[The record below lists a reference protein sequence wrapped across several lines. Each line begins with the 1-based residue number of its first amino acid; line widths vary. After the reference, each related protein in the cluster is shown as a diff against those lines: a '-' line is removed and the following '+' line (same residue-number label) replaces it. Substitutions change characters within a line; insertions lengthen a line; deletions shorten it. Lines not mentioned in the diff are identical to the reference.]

1 MRIPD
6 LNTDKAI
13 LEELGSRLRD
23 LRLSRNVSQAA
34 LAKEAGM
41 ARFTLQRIEDGQPSS
56 MTNFIRLLQSLDLLE
71 ELDGLVPEGVDRP
84 VDQLRRRSK
93 RRRRAGSPRKAESA
107 GPWKWGDE
115 EGETDE

>member
-1 MRIPD
+1 MRIAD
-6 LNTDKAI
+6 LNTDKAV
-13 LEELGSRLRD
+13 LEEIGQRLRD
-23 LRLSRNVSQAA
+23 LRLSRNLSQAA

-56 MTNFIRLLQSLDLLE
+56 MTNMIRLLRALDLLE

-84 VDQLRRRSK
+84 VDQLRRRGK
-93 RRRRAGSPRKAESA
+93 RRRRAGSQQKTEGS

-115 EGETDE
+115 EGEEGE

>member
-1 MRIPD
+1 MRIDD
-6 LNTDKAI
+6 LNTDNAI

-23 LRLSRNVSQAA
+23 VRLARNISQAA

-56 MTNFIRLLQSLDLLE
+56 TTNLIGLLRALDLLE
-71 ELDGLVPEGVDRP
+71 ALDALIPEDVDRP
-84 VDQLRRRSK
+84 VDQLRRQGK
-93 RRRRAGSPRKAESA
+93 RRRAGSRQKSQRP

-115 EGETDE
+115 KDEAKE

>member
-6 LNTDKAI
+6 LNTDKAV

-56 MTNFIRLLQSLDLLE
+56 MTNFIRLLRSLDLLD
-71 ELDGLVPEGVDRP
+71 ELDGLVPESADRP

-115 EGETDE
+115 EGETNE